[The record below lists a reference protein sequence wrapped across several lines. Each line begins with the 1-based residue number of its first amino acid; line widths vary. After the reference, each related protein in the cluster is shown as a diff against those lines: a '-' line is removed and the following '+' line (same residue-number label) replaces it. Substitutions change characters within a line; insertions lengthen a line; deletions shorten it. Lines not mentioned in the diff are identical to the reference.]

1 MKQLMINDKDVKMLE
16 LLAKGGSSKE
26 MARDLGFREGTMR
39 VYLHNLYRKLG
50 VKSKTSAV
58 SWYLATAK
66 RSMQESG
73 GEDMGQQSLVEES
86 FGEMAMRTSLL
97 ASLGVMKIFFGA
109 FGRMWEVAARLKG
122 EAIDDATEQQRRNS
136 RLLWEAMLAGDFGY
150 AKRLADRG
158 LAGKLF
164 IDSPPDCL
172 LLAMMLLLGG
182 YSLSADKVI
191 VLLKRREK
199 GRLGVSAAEHR
210 MIRLLRDAVN
220 DESDEALACLYG
232 MAEESGSQ
240 QVFRHAVMAALHYV
254 YKQRHDHE
262 RAVGVANAIWAEAE
276 GVRQHLQA
284 MGEKPLYKDASLPAP
299 KVKTGLDVRAYLEKL
314 EHA

>member
-16 LLAKGGSSKE
+16 LLAKGASSKE

-66 RSMQESG
+66 RSMQESSR
-73 GEDMGQQSLVEES
+73 EDSGQQSLVEES
-86 FGEMAMRTSLL
+86 FGDMAMRTSLL

-109 FGRMWEVAARLKG
+109 FGRMWEVATRLKG

-182 YSLSADKVI
+182 YSLTAD
-191 VLLKRREK
+191 
-199 GRLGVSAAEHR
+199 
-210 MIRLLRDAVN
+210 
-220 DESDEALACLYG
+220 
-232 MAEESGSQ
+232 
-240 QVFRHAVMAALHYV
+240 
-254 YKQRHDHE
+254 
-262 RAVGVANAIWAEAE
+262 
-276 GVRQHLQA
+276 
-284 MGEKPLYKDASLPAP
+284 
-299 KVKTGLDVRAYLEKL
+299 
-314 EHA
+314 